1 VLCVV
6 ADKPKFLC
14 DGVVYVK
21 INEPNYHLVCKV
33 HANPDVQDAR
43 ITFTDPNDANNTIDT
58 LEGGSESG
66 DYKAN
71 VTVGVSIAKHYTT
84 DHFIH
89 KLEVRSVER
98 GICPIAKSTMTKL
111 FL

>member
-1 VLCVV
+1 MLSLF

-14 DGVVYVK
+14 GGVVYVK
-21 INEPNYHLVCKV
+21 INEPNYDLVCKV

-58 LEGGSESG
+58 LEGGAQSG

-71 VTVGVSIAKHYTT
+71 VTVGVSTAKHYTT
-84 DHFIH
+84 I
-89 KLEVRSVER
+89 
-98 GICPIAKSTMTKL
+98 ICILCK
-111 FL
+111 